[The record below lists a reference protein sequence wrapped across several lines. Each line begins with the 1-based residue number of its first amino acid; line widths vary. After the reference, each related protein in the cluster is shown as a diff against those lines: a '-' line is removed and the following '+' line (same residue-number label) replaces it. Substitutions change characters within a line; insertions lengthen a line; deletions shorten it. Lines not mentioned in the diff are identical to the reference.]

1 MPEVSGVAGRR
12 RTVVKV
18 CGLTRTEDAAWALEC
33 GADWLGFIV
42 AAWGPREIGAE
53 RMAEILAGL
62 PGAVGVAI
70 VADRGPDEA
79 LALARRAGA
88 QRLQLHR
95 TDPAGWPA
103 DFPLPCAFV
112 TGVDAAGVVHG
123 PLAPPPHLV
132 HLDTARGAVTGGTGA
147 TFPWDRA
154 RQLCGDRPFVLAGGL
169 DADNVADALAAA
181 SPFGV
186 DAASRLESAPGIKD
200 RDKTRRFVAAVR
212 EFDER
217 ATSPA

>member
-1 MPEVSGVAGRR
+1 MTARR
-12 RTVVKV
+12 GTIVKV
-18 CGLTRTEDAAWALEC
+18 CGLTRAGDAAWALEC

-42 AAWGPREIGAE
+42 AAWGPREVGPDG
-53 RMAEILAGL
+53 MAAILSGL

-70 VADRGPDEA
+70 IADRGPDEA

-88 QRLQLHR
+88 TRLQLHR
-95 TDPAGWPA
+95 VDPAGWPA
-103 DFPLPCAFV
+103 DFPLPCAFA
-112 TGVDAAGVVHG
+112 TGVDAEGAARG

-132 HLDTARGAVTGGTGA
+132 HLDTAHGMLTGGTGR
-147 TFPWDRA
+147 TFPWERA
-154 RQLCGDRPFVLAGGL
+154 RALCGDRPFMLAGGL
-169 DADNVADALAAA
+169 DADNVATALAVA

-200 RDKTRRFVAAVR
+200 RDKVRRFVAAVR

-217 ATSPA
+217 HSSPA